1 MKIAHLSTLFSPAT
15 FASLGRRGSASPS
28 IAPST
33 ATTAAVVGAATA
45 TPPAS
50 PTVGPTKPTLR
61 TSNPPDLLLDRPIIS
76 GPVSPAPSACGSDH
90 DDDLRGDHAGAA
102 SWLLD
107 DPVRRAHYSA
117 LIKYLY
123 AHPHV
128 VAQWIVQPSPNQDR
142 LVAWV
147 TNGLYR
153 RFRHHGADEAG
164 VLAILDHLLADHF
177 ASVSDAGSLLR
188 ATSPATK
195 LLAAYTQTDTARH
208 YLDSI
213 VADRVAVL
221 AQIPDLDV
229 EVDPTRTDA
238 PPAVCAARMRLLQ
251 DLTAALFTAILASL
265 DRVPLGIRRICAQI
279 RRLALHKD
287 PCAPRAHV
295 AAVIGGFFL
304 LRFVNPALVT
314 APALPPPTRRAVTLV
329 AKVLQHLAN
338 QPSRTKEPYMA
349 PLHAWSEAH
358 ADTMQR
364 FLLAVADDS
373 VNDDDASDLYAR
385 GAPAAPA
392 MVRMAGYDLVAV
404 RVMLAATPTTDLD
417 PALVPL
423 RDSLCGASATT
434 LTRPLPPTVLAA
446 QYPIPLD
453 PMAAPPF
460 LPAELAATDPNEA
473 AAAVATAAVVA
484 ELEQA
489 LVRVPPSMR
498 GVLRHVPPASAAWLD
513 AILHSAGTPV
523 QRQVRELFAAGITT
537 PARLAY
543 RVAVAVAYA
552 RQREAERNAFEAVLA
567 AGVHAV
573 RVAEEQTSL
582 ARAV

>member
-50 PTVGPTKPTLR
+50 PTVGPAKPTLR
-61 TSNPPDLLLDRPIIS
+61 SSNPPDLLLGRPIIS

-90 DDDLRGDHAGAA
+90 DDEPCGDHGAA

-128 VAQWIVQPSPNQDR
+128 VAKWIVQPSPDQDR

-153 RFRHHGADEAG
+153 RFRHHAADEAG

-195 LLAAYTQTDTARH
+195 LLAAYTQTDTSRH

-251 DLTAALFTAILASL
+251 DLAAALFTAILASL
-265 DRVPLGIRRICAQI
+265 DRVPLGIRRICTQI
-279 RRLALHKD
+279 RRLALRKD

-314 APALPPPTRRAVTLV
+314 APSLPAHARRAVTLV

-373 VNDDDASDLYAR
+373 VIDDASELYTR

-392 MVRMAGYDLVAV
+392 MVRMSGYDLVAV
-404 RVMLAATPTTDLD
+404 RRVLAATPTTELD
-417 PALVPL
+417 PSLVPL
-423 RDSLCGASATT
+423 RDSLCGTSATT
-434 LTRPLPPTVLAA
+434 FVRPLPPAVLAA

-460 LPAELAATDPNEA
+460 LPAELAAADPNEA

-484 ELEQA
+484 DLEQA
-489 LVRVPPSMR
+489 VVRIPSSMR
-498 GVLRHVPPASAAWLD
+498 GVLRHVPAASAAWLE
-513 AILHSAGTPV
+513 AVLHSAGAPV
-523 QRQVRELFAAGITT
+523 QRQVHELFAAGITT
-537 PARLAY
+537 PARLAH

-552 RQREAERNAFEAVLA
+552 RQRDAERTAFEAVLA

-573 RVAEEQTSL
+573 RVAEEQVSL
-582 ARAV
+582 AQAV

>member
-1 MKIAHLSTLFSPAT
+1 MKIAHLSSLFSPAT

-61 TSNPPDLLLDRPIIS
+61 SSNPPDLLLDRPIIS

-90 DDDLRGDHAGAA
+90 DDDQRGDHGAA

-128 VAQWIVQPSPNQDR
+128 VAQWIVQPSPDHDR

-153 RFRHHGADEAG
+153 RFRHHAADEAG

-177 ASVSDAGSLLR
+177 VSVSDAGSLLR

-195 LLAAYTQTDTARH
+195 LLVAYTQTDTARL

-221 AQIPDLDV
+221 AQIPDLNV

-251 DLTAALFTAILASL
+251 DLAAALFTAILASL
-265 DRVPLGIRRICAQI
+265 DRVPLGIRRICTQI
-279 RRLALHKD
+279 RRLALRKD

-314 APALPPPTRRAVTLV
+314 APSLLPQARRAVTLV

-349 PLHAWSEAH
+349 SLHAWSEAH
-358 ADTMQR
+358 ADAMQR

-373 VNDDDASDLYAR
+373 VSDDGSDLYAR
-385 GAPAAPA
+385 GAPASPA
-392 MVRMAGYDLVAV
+392 MVRMAGHDLVAV
-404 RVMLAATPTTDLD
+404 RGMLAAAPAADLD

-423 RDSLCGASATT
+423 RDTLCDTSAT
-434 LTRPLPPTVLAA
+434 LARPLPASVLAA

-460 LPAELAATDPNEA
+460 LPAELAAADPNEA
-473 AAAVATAAVVA
+473 IAAVATTAVVA
-484 ELEQA
+484 DLEQA
-489 LVRVPPSMR
+489 IVRVPPSMR
-498 GVLRHVPPASAAWLD
+498 GVLRHFPPASAAWLE
-513 AILHSAGTPV
+513 AVLHSAGAPV

-537 PARLAY
+537 PARLAH

-552 RQREAERNAFEAVLA
+552 RQRDAERIAFEAVLA

-573 RVAEEQTSL
+573 RVAEE
-582 ARAV
+582 

>member
-28 IAPST
+28 IAQSM
-33 ATTAAVVGAATA
+33 ATTAAVVGAVTA

-50 PTVGPTKPTLR
+50 PTVVPTKPTLCA
-61 TSNPPDLLLDRPIIS
+61 SNPPDLVLERPIIS

-90 DDDLRGDHAGAA
+90 DDDPHGDHGAA

-128 VAQWIVQPSPNQDR
+128 VAQWVVQPSPGQDR

-153 RFRHHGADEAG
+153 RFRHHAADEAG

-208 YLDSI
+208 YIDSI

-251 DLTAALFTAILASL
+251 DLAAALFTAILASL
-265 DRVPLGIRRICAQI
+265 DRVPLGIRRICAHI
-279 RRLALHKD
+279 RRLALRKD

-304 LRFVNPALVT
+304 LRLVNPALVT
-314 APALPPPTRRAVTLV
+314 APTLPPQARRAVTLV

-349 PLHAWSEAH
+349 PLHAWSESH

-373 VNDDDASDLYAR
+373 VSDDASDLYAR

-392 MVRMAGYDLVAV
+392 MVRMPG
-404 RVMLAATPTTDLD
+404 
-417 PALVPL
+417 
-423 RDSLCGASATT
+423 
-434 LTRPLPPTVLAA
+434 
-446 QYPIPLD
+446 
-453 PMAAPPF
+453 
-460 LPAELAATDPNEA
+460 
-473 AAAVATAAVVA
+473 
-484 ELEQA
+484 QA
-489 LVRVPPSMR
+489 L
-498 GVLRHVPPASAAWLD
+498 GA
-513 AILHSAGTPV
+513 PV
-523 QRQVRELFAAGITT
+523 QRQVRELFTAGITT
-537 PARLAY
+537 PARLAH

-552 RQREAERNAFEAVLA
+552 RQRDAERNAFEAVLA